1 MPLFALYGLDKP
13 DGVELRK
20 ATREA
25 HLGWIASLNPRVKI
39 AGPMLAEDG
48 ATPIGSV
55 MVIEADSLE
64 AAKAEYARD
73 PYTAAGLWQSTS
85 IRQFNWVVKQ

>member
-1 MPLFALYGLDKP
+1 
-13 DGVELRK
+13 
-20 ATREA
+20 
-25 HLGWIASLNPRVKI
+25 
-39 AGPMLAEDG
+39 
-48 ATPIGSV
+48 